1 MNIFYTSLKYYFLLL
16 LLFAFSANIFGQDTY
31 THTITTK
38 TYDATP
44 QTKTLSSVDWT
55 LVNNG
60 SYYGYDATKGQQV
73 GSGGNPATSMTLST
87 SHFTCPIQTIKIET
101 SGASSVAAT
110 ISVKVGG
117 GSFGG
122 VAQNI
127 TSTNTEY
134 TFSGN
139 SNGAIE
145 ISWTQTSSKAL
156 YFKKITVVYNS
167 TKTVTFA
174 ANGGVGTM
182 SNQSACSITNLTT
195 NTFTRTGYTFSGWNT
210 AADGSGTAYSNGANY
225 NFLSDITLYA
235 QWTPSGGKTVTFNGN
250 GNDGGSMSPQT
261 DSTTTPLTT
270 NTFTRTGYTFTGW
283 NTIAGGG
290 GTAYG
295 DGANYDFSA
304 DITLYAQ
311 WAINNY
317 NVVYNGNSPT
327 SGSVPSTQNGNYN
340 TSITLSGNSGSL
352 AKTGFAFTGWNT
364 LASGLG
370 THYNTSASFTIP
382 ASHTTLYAEWTPT
395 YTLTYNGNSNT
406 SGSAPTD
413 ASSPY
418 ISGTSVSTL
427 SNSGA
432 LAKTDG
438 TFGAYTFDG
447 WNTLANGTGTSYTAP
462 QTNAFTISANTTLYA
477 KWRYTVTYNANGGSG
492 APAAQNAVYST
503 ALTLSATTPTRSG
516 YTFSGWN
523 TAADGSGTDFAASAS
538 YPASGGN
545 VT

>member
-225 NFLSDITLYA
+225 NFLSDITL
-235 QWTPSGGKTVTFNGN
+235 
-250 GNDGGSMSPQT
+250 
-261 DSTTTPLTT
+261 
-270 NTFTRTGYTFTGW
+270 
-283 NTIAGGG
+283 
-290 GTAYG
+290 
-295 DGANYDFSA
+295 
-304 DITLYAQ
+304 
-311 WAINNY
+311 
-317 NVVYNGNSPT
+317 
-327 SGSVPSTQNGNYN
+327 
-340 TSITLSGNSGSL
+340 
-352 AKTGFAFTGWNT
+352 
-364 LASGLG
+364 
-370 THYNTSASFTIP
+370 
-382 ASHTTLYAEWTPT
+382 
-395 YTLTYNGNSNT
+395 
-406 SGSAPTD
+406 
-413 ASSPY
+413 
-418 ISGTSVSTL
+418 
-427 SNSGA
+427 
-432 LAKTDG
+432 
-438 TFGAYTFDG
+438 
-447 WNTLANGTGTSYTAP
+447 
-462 QTNAFTISANTTLYA
+462 
-477 KWRYTVTYNANGGSG
+477 
-492 APAAQNAVYST
+492 
-503 ALTLSATTPTRSG
+503 
-516 YTFSGWN
+516 
-523 TAADGSGTDFAASAS
+523 
-538 YPASGGN
+538 
-545 VT
+545 